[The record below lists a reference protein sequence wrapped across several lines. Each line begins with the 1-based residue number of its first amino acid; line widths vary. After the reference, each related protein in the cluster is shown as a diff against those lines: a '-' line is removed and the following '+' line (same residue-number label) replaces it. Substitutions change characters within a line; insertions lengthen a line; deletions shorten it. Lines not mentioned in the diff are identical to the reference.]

1 VGVFK
6 VGKQLFTRCG
16 PEVVRMIRA
25 GGGEVF
31 LDLKFHDIPHTVA
44 MAALEAS
51 RLDVKMFN
59 VHALGGLAMMSRT
72 VAAIRDRFAADPAR
86 RPLLLAVTLLTSSDA
101 ATLRE
106 IGIEQPVEELVVR
119 LAGLAREAGMDG
131 VVASPHEV
139 EAIRR
144 TCGRDFV
151 IVTPGVRPAFAA
163 ADDQRRIATPGAAIA
178 AGADYLVVG
187 RPIARADDPVTAA
200 GLIVQEMAQA
210 LQGR

>member
-1 VGVFK
+1 
-6 VGKQLFTRCG
+6 
-16 PEVVRMIRA
+16 
-25 GGGEVF
+25 
-31 LDLKFHDIPHTVA
+31 
-44 MAALEAS
+44 
-51 RLDVKMFN
+51 
-59 VHALGGLAMMSRT
+59 
-72 VAAIRDRFAADPAR
+72 
-86 RPLLLAVTLLTSSDA
+86 
-101 ATLRE
+101 
-106 IGIEQPVEELVVR
+106 
-119 LAGLAREAGMDG
+119 MDG

-163 ADDQRRIATPGAAIA
+163 ADDQRRISTPGAAIA